1 MVQRWFEDM
10 NGELYPAQFEGEG
23 GGWVY
28 YEDYLALEQEYNKL
42 YEQMLR
48 YKEAADMDKQLT
60 VEEAQDSD

>member
-1 MVQRWFEDM
+1 MVQRWHQDTYGDM
-10 NGELYPAQFEGEG
+10 EHDESGY
-23 GGWVY
+23 WVDH
-28 YEDYLALEQEYNKL
+28 EDYLALEQKYNKL